1 MTNYSCYPKWR
12 DYYGIIIE
20 FDDYHYSWSE
30 NSKAQRRYLL
40 ESSYCDHA
48 KRIYVCNNT
57 VSVNSETTKNIHG
70 AHLQKIYYKQG
81 HLRDLKKQSM

>member
-30 NSKAQRRYLL
+30 NSPAQRRYLL

-48 KRIYVCNNT
+48 KRIYVCNIKTWFSLEEFKEYLRNYKF
-57 VSVNSETTKNIHG
+57 VKRETKTTENN
-70 AHLQKIYYKQG
+70 
-81 HLRDLKKQSM
+81 